1 MQYLMQISWKH
12 QCPIE
17 IAKAFT
23 IERFF
28 NKYVNAKN
36 VAKVTIN
43 SWSFAFALRLDEVC
57 KKKQVI
63 RTKKNVY
70 LGKWC
75 QLKNVNELN
84 KSLLNS

>member
-36 VAKVTIN
+36 VAKVNIN
-43 SWSFAFALRLDEVC
+43 S
-57 KKKQVI
+57 
-63 RTKKNVY
+63 
-70 LGKWC
+70 
-75 QLKNVNELN
+75 
-84 KSLLNS
+84 